1 MLVWRSGQSNLCGL
15 RIICHSERS
24 EESHIEHREFDSRR
38 DGRPV
43 RPRAIRESP
52 LQKWQKFVIL
62 SAAKNLLL
70 CEFLLTE
77 ILRYAQ
83 DDTSGRAVHAPT
95 GVAVHRWGCI
105 KINRARAQRASAPTG
120 VAFHLRACVPPSGGF
135 DFSTLRFVQFRR
147 YLFFFILPQFPEK
160 IRQNGGA
167 LRFHHAAF
175 VLRLVCKRIVKHTQ
189 NAFDRAVF
197 RIGEPRW
204 NY

>member
-1 MLVWRSGQSNLCGL
+1 MLVWRSAQSNLCGL

-83 DDTSGRAVHAPT
+83 DDTSGRAVHAPYNFDSPLGLCKIQPCAGAQCT
-95 GVAVHRWGCI
+95 PLRGLHFTYGLVYRRQAVLI
-105 KINRARAQRASAPTG
+105 LVPYASCSSDGISFSLFFRNSRKKSDRTAAHSASIT
-120 VAFHLRACVPPSGGF
+120 PPSYCG
-135 DFSTLRFVQFRR
+135 LCV
-147 YLFFFILPQFPEK
+147 
-160 IRQNGGA
+160 NG
-167 LRFHHAAF
+167 
-175 VLRLVCKRIVKHTQ
+175 
-189 NAFDRAVF
+189 
-197 RIGEPRW
+197 
-204 NY
+204 